1 MKCGYVALIGRPNVG
16 KSTLLNNLLGRKV
29 SIISDKPQTT
39 RINILGIK
47 TTSRG
52 QIIFVD
58 TPGIHRP
65 LHKLNKRMMDFVE
78 YTLET
83 AELIC
88 LLIDATQSFGHGDAF
103 VIETLKKISTPKFLL
118 INKID
123 IIKKESIL
131 PLIDK
136 YRELLEFKEIIPI
149 SALRG
154 TNLPL
159 LEDKIYE
166 YLPESEKLYDD
177 DSISVQSQRFLI
189 AEIIRE
195 KILNQV
201 RDELPYVTAVYVEHI
216 DDESRAPTLKTGEL
230 PQSSSPEKKI
240 IHIRATIFVEKENH
254 RKIIIGRRGQMIKT
268 IGMQARKELEFI
280 LGSKIYLELRVKVKE
295 KWRDSPNLLDLIEQ
309 Q

>member
-16 KSTLLNNLLGRKV
+16 KSTLINNLLGRKV

-39 RINILGIK
+39 RINILGIR
-47 TTSRG
+47 TTAKG

-83 AELIC
+83 ADLIR
-88 LLIDATQSFGHGDAF
+88 LLIDATQAFGHGDAF
-103 VIETLKKISTPKFLL
+103 VVETLKKITTPIFLL

-123 IIKKESIL
+123 LIKKESIL

-136 YRELLEFKEIIPI
+136 YQGLLNFKEIIPI

-159 LEDKIYE
+159 LEEKIYE

-177 DSISVQSQRFLI
+177 DSISVQSQKFLV

-195 KILNQV
+195 KILHHV

-216 DDESRAPTLKTGEL
+216 DDDPGGITLKTGDT
-230 PQSSSPEKKI
+230 PPSSSPEKKI
-240 IHIRATIFVEKENH
+240 KHIRATIFVEKENH

-280 LGSKIYLELRVKVKE
+280 LGTKIYLELRVKVKE

>member
-47 TTSRG
+47 TTPRG

-103 VIETLKKISTPKFLL
+103 VIDLLKKISTPKFLL

-123 IIKKESIL
+123 LIKKESLL
-131 PLIDK
+131 PLIDR

-159 LEDKIYE
+159 LEEKIYE

-177 DSISVQSQRFLI
+177 DSISVQSQKFLI

-195 KILNQV
+195 KILHHV

-216 DDESRAPTLKTGEL
+216 DQESQASTLKTGEL

-240 IHIRATIFVEKENH
+240 THIRATIFVEKENH

-268 IGMQARKELEFI
+268 IGMQARQELEFI
-280 LGSKIYLELRVKVKE
+280 LGTKIFLELRVKVKE